1 MLLIDFIIVVTGLVS
16 LFTLGI
22 CFFMY
27 KDYLTNKLLVNQS
40 HQTISALTLK
50 LYQQEVVLSK
60 MAGAFN
66 EFTNLVGSLV
76 DKLDDQSF
84 PMSGNNPIL
93 FRTVDGKHTSTS
105 LEEFLRKV
113 QESGDAYLSDAEV
126 DQLRK
131 LFGPVDDLE
140 DDDTEPKFGL

>member
-1 MLLIDFIIVVTGLVS
+1 MTLLDFVITVTGLAS
-16 LFTLGI
+16 LLTLGV
-22 CFFMY
+22 CLFMY

-66 EFTNLVGSLV
+66 EFTNLVGTLV
-76 DKLDDQSF
+76 DKFDDQAFSM
-84 PMSGNNPIL
+84 PATGPVL
-93 FRTVDGKHTSTS
+93 FRTVDGKHTSAN
-105 LEEFLRKV
+105 LDEFLRKV

-131 LFGPVDDLE
+131 LFGQTGEPE
-140 DDDTEPKFGL
+140 DDDEPKFGL